1 MRKLQTQYADCI
13 YKNGDDDSWEVRR
26 PKILDI
32 EGQGQ
37 SHGSFIIERYIMKI
51 NEFIQKYRKVKKL
64 VPGMTSSH
72 TPHVICKDGFKMSV
86 QAGQSLYSAPKDVT
100 DSYEEV
106 EVGFPSTE
114 ESLLTTYAEDEENL
128 CGTVYGYVP
137 CSIIDEVIE
146 KHGGID
152 ESKIEA
158 LSNEK

>member
-1 MRKLQTQYADCI
+1 
-13 YKNGDDDSWEVRR
+13 
-26 PKILDI
+26 
-32 EGQGQ
+32 
-37 SHGSFIIERYIMKI
+37 MKI
-51 NEFIQKYRKVKKL
+51 NEYIVKYRKVKKL
-64 VPGMTSSH
+64 VPGMTSTH

-86 QAGQSLYSAPKDVT
+86 QAGQSLYSEPRDVV
-100 DSYEEV
+100 DNYERA

-152 ESKIEA
+152 ESKIEV
-158 LSNEK
+158 LSK

>member
-1 MRKLQTQYADCI
+1 
-13 YKNGDDDSWEVRR
+13 
-26 PKILDI
+26 
-32 EGQGQ
+32 
-37 SHGSFIIERYIMKI
+37 MKI

-86 QAGQSLYSAPKDVT
+86 QAGQSLYSEPRDVA
-100 DSYEEV
+100 DSYEEA

-114 ESLLTTYAEDEENL
+114 ESLLTTYAEDNDNL
-128 CGTVYGYVP
+128 CDTVYGYVP

-152 ESKIEA
+152 EAAIVDMKMT
-158 LSNEK
+158 

>member
-1 MRKLQTQYADCI
+1 MT
-13 YKNGDDDSWEVRR
+13 
-26 PKILDI
+26 
-32 EGQGQ
+32 
-37 SHGSFIIERYIMKI
+37 I

-64 VPGMTSSH
+64 MPGMTRTL
-72 TPHVICKDGFKMSV
+72 TPHVVCNDGFEMSV
-86 QAGQSLYSAPKDVT
+86 QAGQSLYSTPKDVA
-100 DSYEEV
+100 DDYEEA

-114 ESLLTTYAEDEENL
+114 ETLLTTYAEDEENL

-158 LSNEK
+158 LFK